1 MKTKNNLKLKRRI
14 FYDIL
19 IFIFV
24 VGMILSAFYIF
35 KVKHEDEK
43 AIKEYDNLVVESQV
57 SKTSKKKKKVLK
69 DIKEEELSFLDPYL
83 FRNIN
88 YDRLKSINSD
98 FDSWLY
104 FPGTSFDYPV
114 VRERYVGSYFYNMK
128 SFYGRYN
135 GCGTPLIPKSD
146 DGKDFRT
153 LILGHRMI
161 NYYGSKDYVFSN
173 LPKRWGYKQGG
184 INNRYFYTYEKDR
197 TIKWKLWAAISTT
210 GSDMI
215 YQTPYKE
222 GSEDYDRLLKHCENI
237 ARYTIGQ
244 RPDSYTP
251 TLMLSTCSR
260 RSDDIN
266 AGRFALVL
274 VPDMIYDKQKVE
286 VIYYDDVWNENL
298 WTEQQN
304 AL

>member
-1 MKTKNNLKLKRRI
+1 MKTKNNSKLKRRI

-24 VGMILSAFYIF
+24 VGMILSAFYVF

-43 AIKEYDNLVVESQV
+43 SIKEYDNLVVESKV
-57 SKTSKKKKKVLK
+57 SKTSKKKKKIVK
-69 DIKEEELSFLDPYL
+69 DEELSFLDPYL

-146 DGKDFRT
+146 DGKDFRI

-244 RPDSYTP
+244 IPDSYTP

-274 VPDMIYDKQKVE
+274 VPDMIYDKNKVE
-286 VIYYDDVWNENL
+286 IIYYDDVWNENL

>member
-1 MKTKNNLKLKRRI
+1 MKTKNNSKFKRRI

-24 VGMILSAFYIF
+24 VGMVLSAVYVF

-43 AIKEYDNLVVESQV
+43 AIKEYDNLVVESKV
-57 SKTSKKKKKVLK
+57 SKTSKDKKKKKIVK
-69 DIKEEELSFLDPYL
+69 DEELSFLDPYL

-104 FPGTSFDYPV
+104 FPETSFDYPV
-114 VRERYVGSYFYNMK
+114 VRERYVGNYFYNMK

-197 TIKWKLWAAISTT
+197 TIKWRLWAAISTT
-210 GSDMI
+210 GSD
-215 YQTPYKE
+215 
-222 GSEDYDRLLKHCENI
+222 
-237 ARYTIGQ
+237 
-244 RPDSYTP
+244 
-251 TLMLSTCSR
+251 
-260 RSDDIN
+260 
-266 AGRFALVL
+266 
-274 VPDMIYDKQKVE
+274 
-286 VIYYDDVWNENL
+286 
-298 WTEQQN
+298 
-304 AL
+304 

>member
-1 MKTKNNLKLKRRI
+1 MKTKNNSKLKRRI

-24 VGMILSAFYIF
+24 VGMILSAFYVF

-43 AIKEYDNLVVESQV
+43 AIKEYDNLVVESKV

>member
-1 MKTKNNLKLKRRI
+1 MKTKNNSKLKRRI

-24 VGMILSAFYIF
+24 VGMVLSAFYVF

-43 AIKEYDNLVVESQV
+43 AIKEYDNLVVESKV
-57 SKTSKKKKKVLK
+57 SKTSKKKKKIVK
-69 DIKEEELSFLDPYL
+69 DEELSFLDPYL

-104 FPGTSFDYPV
+104 FPETSFDYPV

-222 GSEDYDRLLKHCENI
+222 SSEDYDRLLKHCENI

-274 VPDMIYDKQKVE
+274 VPDMIYDKQTVE

>member
-1 MKTKNNLKLKRRI
+1 MKTKNNSKLKRRI

-24 VGMILSAFYIF
+24 VGMIFSAFYVF

-43 AIKEYDNLVVESQV
+43 AIKEYDNLVVESKV
-57 SKTSKKKKKVLK
+57 SKTSKKKKKIVK
-69 DIKEEELSFLDPYL
+69 DEELSFLDPYL

-98 FDSWLY
+98 FDSWLS

-135 GCGTPLIPKSD
+135 GSGTPLIPKSD

>member
-1 MKTKNNLKLKRRI
+1 MKTKNNSKLKRRI

-24 VGMILSAFYIF
+24 VGMILSAFYVF

-43 AIKEYDNLVVESQV
+43 AIKEYDNLVVESKV
-57 SKTSKKKKKVLK
+57 SKTSKKKKKIVK
-69 DIKEEELSFLDPYL
+69 DEELSFLDPYL

-197 TIKWKLWAAISTT
+197 TIKWKLWVAISTT

-304 AL
+304 VL

>member
-1 MKTKNNLKLKRRI
+1 MKTKNNSKLKRRI

-24 VGMILSAFYIF
+24 VGMILSAFYVF

-43 AIKEYDNLVVESQV
+43 AIKEYDNLVVESKV

-114 VRERYVGSYFYNMK
+114 VCERYVGSYFYNMK

-274 VPDMIYDKQKVE
+274 VPDMICDKQKVE

>member
-1 MKTKNNLKLKRRI
+1 MKTKNNSKLKRRI

-24 VGMILSAFYIF
+24 VGMILSAFYVF

-43 AIKEYDNLVVESQV
+43 AIKEYDNLVVESKV
-57 SKTSKKKKKVLK
+57 SKTSKKKKKIVK
-69 DIKEEELSFLDPYL
+69 DEELSFLDPYL

-104 FPGTSFDYPV
+104 FPRTSFDYPV

>member
-1 MKTKNNLKLKRRI
+1 MKTKNNSKLKRRI

-24 VGMILSAFYIF
+24 VGMILSAFYVF

-43 AIKEYDNLVVESQV
+43 AIKEYDNLVVESKV
-57 SKTSKKKKKVLK
+57 SKTSKKKKKIVK
-69 DIKEEELSFLDPYL
+69 DEELSFLDPYL

-304 AL
+304 VL

>member
-1 MKTKNNLKLKRRI
+1 
-14 FYDIL
+14 
-19 IFIFV
+19 
-24 VGMILSAFYIF
+24 
-35 KVKHEDEK
+35 
-43 AIKEYDNLVVESQV
+43 
-57 SKTSKKKKKVLK
+57 
-69 DIKEEELSFLDPYL
+69 
-83 FRNIN
+83 
-88 YDRLKSINSD
+88 
-98 FDSWLY
+98 
-104 FPGTSFDYPV
+104 
-114 VRERYVGSYFYNMK
+114 MK

-274 VPDMIYDKQKVE
+274 VPDMI
-286 VIYYDDVWNENL
+286 
-298 WTEQQN
+298 
-304 AL
+304 

>member
-1 MKTKNNLKLKRRI
+1 MKTKNNSKLKRRI

-24 VGMILSAFYIF
+24 VGMILSAFYVF

-43 AIKEYDNLVVESQV
+43 SIKEYDNLVVESKV
-57 SKTSKKKKKVLK
+57 SKTSKKKKKIVK
-69 DIKEEELSFLDPYL
+69 DEELSFLDPYL

-161 NYYGSKDYVFSN
+161 NYYGFKDYVFSN
-173 LPKRWGYKQGG
+173 LPKRWGHKQGG

-237 ARYTIGQ
+237 SRYTIGQ

>member
-1 MKTKNNLKLKRRI
+1 MKTKNNSKLKRRI

-197 TIKWKLWAAISTT
+197 TIKWKLWVAISTT

>member
-1 MKTKNNLKLKRRI
+1 MKTKNNSKLKRRI

-24 VGMILSAFYIF
+24 VGMILSAFYVF

-43 AIKEYDNLVVESQV
+43 AIKEYDNLVVESKV
-57 SKTSKKKKKVLK
+57 SKTSKKKKKIVK
-69 DIKEEELSFLDPYL
+69 DEELSFLDPYL

-135 GCGTPLIPKSD
+135 GSGTPLIPKSD

-184 INNRYFYTYEKDR
+184 INNRYFYTYEKNR

-286 VIYYDDVWNENL
+286 VIYYDDIWNENL

>member
-1 MKTKNNLKLKRRI
+1 M
-14 FYDIL
+14 
-19 IFIFV
+19 V
-24 VGMILSAFYIF
+24 LSAFYVF

-43 AIKEYDNLVVESQV
+43 AIKEYDNLVVESKV
-57 SKTSKKKKKVLK
+57 SKTSKDKKKKKIVK
-69 DIKEEELSFLDPYL
+69 DEELSFLDPYL

-104 FPGTSFDYPV
+104 FPETSFDYPV
-114 VRERYVGSYFYNMK
+114 VRERYVGNYFYNMK

-135 GCGTPLIPKSD
+135 GCGTPLIPKPN
-146 DGKDFRT
+146 DGEDFRT
-153 LILGHRMI
+153 LVLGHRMI

-173 LPKRWGYKQGG
+173 LPKRWGYRAGG
-184 INNRYFYTYEKDR
+184 INNRYFYTYKKDK

-222 GSEDYDRLLKHCENI
+222 GTEDYDRLLKHCENI
-237 ARYTIGQ
+237 ARYTIGR

>member
-1 MKTKNNLKLKRRI
+1 MKTKNNSKLKRRI

-24 VGMILSAFYIF
+24 VGMILSAFYVF

-43 AIKEYDNLVVESQV
+43 AIKEYDNLVVESQAP
-57 SKTSKKKKKVLK
+57 KTSKKKKKVLK

-184 INNRYFYTYEKDR
+184 INNRYFYTYEKYR

-266 AGRFALVL
+266 VGRFALVL

>member
-1 MKTKNNLKLKRRI
+1 MKTKNNSKLKRRI

-24 VGMILSAFYIF
+24 VGMILSAFYVF

-43 AIKEYDNLVVESQV
+43 AIKEYDNLVVESKV
-57 SKTSKKKKKVLK
+57 SKTSKKKKKIVK
-69 DIKEEELSFLDPYL
+69 DEELSFLDPYL

-114 VRERYVGSYFYNMK
+114 VHERYVGSYFYNMK

>member
-1 MKTKNNLKLKRRI
+1 MKTKNNSKLKRRI

-24 VGMILSAFYIF
+24 VGMILSAFYVF
-35 KVKHEDEK
+35 KVKHEDK
-43 AIKEYDNLVVESQV
+43 KSIKEYDNLVVESQV
-57 SKTSKKKKKVLK
+57 PKTSKKKKKVLK

-237 ARYTIGQ
+237 SRYTIGQ
-244 RPDSYTP
+244 RPDGYTP

-266 AGRFALVL
+266 AGRFVLVL

>member
-1 MKTKNNLKLKRRI
+1 MKTKNNSKLKRRI

-24 VGMILSAFYIF
+24 VGMILSAFYVF

-43 AIKEYDNLVVESQV
+43 AIKEYDNLVVESKV
-57 SKTSKKKKKVLK
+57 SKTSKKKKKIVK
-69 DIKEEELSFLDPYL
+69 DEELSFLDPYL

-184 INNRYFYTYEKDR
+184 INNRYFYIYEKDR

-286 VIYYDDVWNENL
+286 VIYYDDIWNENL

>member
-1 MKTKNNLKLKRRI
+1 MKTKNNSKLKRRI

-24 VGMILSAFYIF
+24 VGMILSAFYVF

-43 AIKEYDNLVVESQV
+43 AIKEYDNLVVESQAP
-57 SKTSKKKKKVLK
+57 KTSKKKKKVLK

-184 INNRYFYTYEKDR
+184 INNRYFYTYEKNR